1 MAPQSEAKG
10 GGEGGIP
17 TPSWF
22 YSFSCFFLLPLEVNA
37 ISPLGPRSTD
47 RPTSRSNHHRPSH
60 FHDVPG
66 GKERKK
72 SLFGDARRSPYVK
85 EEGEGRK
92 DLLV

>member
-1 MAPQSEAKG
+1 MDGTSERSEG
-10 GGEGGIP
+10 RGGGIP
-17 TPSWF
+17 TPSWS

-37 ISPLGPRSTD
+37 ISPLRPWSTD

-72 SLFGDARRSPYVK
+72 VSSAMPV
-85 EEGEGRK
+85 
-92 DLLV
+92 DLRT